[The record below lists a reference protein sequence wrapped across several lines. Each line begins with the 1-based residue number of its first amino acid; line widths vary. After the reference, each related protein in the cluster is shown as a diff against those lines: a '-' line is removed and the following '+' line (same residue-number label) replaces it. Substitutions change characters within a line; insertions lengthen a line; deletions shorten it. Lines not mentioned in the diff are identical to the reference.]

1 MVPYGASTNS
11 DSFSLRNKK
20 DQINKTR
27 SQNRATWLATGKDRT
42 RKPLCVYIYIYMYIY
57 IYTSYMYIYIY
68 TQCSLNRFCV
78 CLVRTSVYRLILL
91 VFGYTNKK
99 PHIFYCEGYP
109 STTMILEKNPQK
121 NKSAPKCITAKAVI
135 LFSPLIHLP
144 MTDPYAIFGLPHLPS
159 TKGPVVCFRI
169 ILLPYGSVMGYIII
183 LFKKIYIISIY
194 HPWKPH
200 TDPSWVITTRNRSHD
215 RGTLAGGISSRG
227 SGRLRRHNG
236 NRYALAKETEWP
248 SYNA

>member
-1 MVPYGASTNS
+1 M
-11 DSFSLRNKK
+11 
-20 DQINKTR
+20 
-27 SQNRATWLATGKDRT
+27 
-42 RKPLCVYIYIYMYIY
+42 CVYIYIHVYIY
-57 IYTSYMYIYIY
+57 IYILHIYIY

-109 STTMILEKNPQK
+109 STTMILEKKPTKEQMRPK
-121 NKSAPKCITAKAVI
+121 MYHGKSGDFVFAFDTLTHDGSVCHIWFATFAINKRPSR
-135 LFSPLIHLP
+135 LFSHHFVTIH
-144 MTDPYAIFGLPHLPS
+144 TDPS
-159 TKGPVVCFRI
+159 WD
-169 ILLPYGSVMGYIII
+169 ILSYYLKNLYH
-183 LFKKIYIISIY
+183 IYIY

-227 SGRLRRHNG
+227 SGRLRRHNW